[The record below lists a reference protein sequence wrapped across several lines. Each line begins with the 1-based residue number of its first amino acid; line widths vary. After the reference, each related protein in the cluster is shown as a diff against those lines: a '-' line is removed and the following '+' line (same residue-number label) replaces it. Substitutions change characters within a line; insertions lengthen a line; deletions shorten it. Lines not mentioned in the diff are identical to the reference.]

1 MSALENHS
9 KFYYGWQI
17 TTTNRYIDFNDGAG
31 VKTATLKVGYYSST
45 DLMIEIKKK
54 MDALS
59 SLDFAVV
66 FDRVTRKFTIS
77 STANFDLLF
86 TTGPNS
92 GQSTS
97 LLLGY
102 TASNKTGANSYLAEN
117 VSGLEY
123 STQFYIQSY
132 KDTSTNRKAIDGT
145 VNKSASGAIE
155 VIKFG
160 NERFMEG
167 EFLFITNITQE
178 SISIIRTNNQGR
190 EDFIHFIEWCTE
202 KAPIEFIKNENDPS
216 TFQTFVLESTPTDQK
231 GLDYDLIEM
240 YDRGLAQYYRSGV
253 LKFRLTS

>member
-31 VKTATLKVGYYSST
+31 IKTAILKVGYYSSI
-45 DLMIEIKKK
+45 DLIIEIKKQ

-59 SLDFAVV
+59 TLNFTVV
-66 FDRVTRKFTIS
+66 FNRTTRKFTIS
-77 STANFDLLF
+77 STVSFSLLF
-86 TTGPNS
+86 ATGPYFA
-92 GQSTS
+92 QSTAS
-97 LLLGY
+97 LLGY
-102 TASNKTGANSYLAEN
+102 TATDKTSSSSYLAEN
-117 VSGLEY
+117 VSGFEY
-123 STQFYIQSY
+123 KTQFYIQSY

-145 VNKSASGAIE
+145 VNKSASGVTE

-160 NERFMEG
+160 TERLMEG

-202 KAPIEFIKNENDPS
+202 KAPIEFIKNEIDPS
-216 TFQTFVLESTPTDQK
+216 TFQTFVLESTPTDSK

>member
-1 MSALENHS
+1 VSALENHS

-17 TTTNRYIDFNDGAG
+17 TNQNKYIDFNDGAG

-59 SLDFAVV
+59 TLDFTVS
-66 FDRVTRKFTIS
+66 FNRTNRKFTIS
-77 STANFDLLF
+77 STSSFSLLF
-86 TTGPNS
+86 STGPNAA
-92 GQSTS
+92 QSAAI
-97 LLLGY
+97 LLGY
-102 TASNKTGANSYLAEN
+102 TATDKTSASSYLAEN
-117 VSGLEY
+117 VSGYEY
-123 STQFYIQSY
+123 ETQFYIQSY

-167 EFLFITNITQE
+167 EFLFITNIIQE
-178 SISIIRTNNQGR
+178 SISIIRTNSQGR
-190 EDFIHFIEWCTE
+190 EDFIQFIEWCTE

-216 TFQTFVLESTPTDQK
+216 TFQTLVLESTPSDSK

-253 LKFRLTS
+253 LKFRLIS

>member
-1 MSALENHS
+1 VSALENHS

-17 TTTNRYIDFNDGAG
+17 TNSNKYIDFNDGSG

-59 SLDFAVV
+59 TLDFTIS
-66 FDRVTRKFTIS
+66 FNRTTRKFTIS
-77 STANFDLLF
+77 STSNFSLLF
-86 TTGPNS
+86 STGPNAA
-92 GQSTS
+92 QSTAG
-97 LLLGY
+97 LLGY
-102 TASNKTGANSYLAEN
+102 TTTDKTSASSYLAEN

-132 KDTSTNRKAIDGT
+132 KDTSTNRKAIDGV

-167 EFLFITNITQE
+167 EFLFITNIIQE
-178 SISIIRTNNQGR
+178 SISIIRTNSQGR
-190 EDFIHFIEWCTE
+190 EDFIQFVEWCTE

-216 TFQTFVLESTPTDQK
+216 TFQTFVLESTPTDSK

>member
-17 TTTNRYIDFNDGAG
+17 TTQNRYVDFDDGTG
-31 VKTATLKVGYYSST
+31 VKTAILKQGYYSSS
-45 DLMIEIKKK
+45 DLILEVKKK

-59 SLDFAVV
+59 SLDFTIT
-66 FDRVTRKFTIS
+66 FDRTTRKFTIS
-77 STANFDLLF
+77 STSSFSLLF
-86 TTGPNS
+86 STGPNAA
-92 GQSTS
+92 QSTAS
-97 LLLGY
+97 LLGY
-102 TASNKTGANSYLAEN
+102 TATDKTSSSSYLAEN

-123 STQFYIQSY
+123 KTQFYIQSY

-167 EFLFITNITQE
+167 EFLFITNIIQE

-190 EDFIHFIEWCTE
+190 EDFIQFIEWCTE

>member
-17 TTTNRYIDFNDGAG
+17 TNSNKYIDFNDGSG
-31 VKTATLKVGYYSST
+31 VKTATLKVGYYSSSE
-45 DLMIEIKKK
+45 LMIEIKKK

-59 SLDFAVV
+59 SLDFSIT
-66 FDRVTRKFTIS
+66 FNRTTRKFTIS
-77 STANFDLLF
+77 SGSIFSLLF
-86 TTGPNS
+86 STGPNAA
-92 GQSTS
+92 QSTS
-97 LLLGY
+97 ILLGY
-102 TASNKTGANSYLAEN
+102 TATDKTSSSSYLSEN
-117 VSGLEY
+117 VSGFEY
-123 STQFYIQSY
+123 KTQFYIQSY

-167 EFLFITNITQE
+167 EFLFITNIIQE

-190 EDFIHFIEWCTE
+190 EDFIQFIEWCTE

-216 TFQTFVLESTPTDQK
+216 TFQTLVLESTPSDSK

>member
-17 TTTNRYIDFNDGAG
+17 TNQNKYIDFNDGAG

-59 SLDFAVV
+59 TLDFTVS
-66 FDRVTRKFTIS
+66 FNRTNRKFTIS
-77 STANFDLLF
+77 STSSFSLLF
-86 TTGPNS
+86 STGPNAA
-92 GQSTS
+92 QSAAI
-97 LLLGY
+97 LLGY
-102 TASNKTGANSYLAEN
+102 TATDKTSASSYLAEN
-117 VSGLEY
+117 VSGYEY
-123 STQFYIQSY
+123 ETQFYIQSY

-167 EFLFITNITQE
+167 EFLFITNIIQE
-178 SISIIRTNNQGR
+178 SISIIRTNSQGR
-190 EDFIHFIEWCTE
+190 EDFIQFIEWCTE

-216 TFQTFVLESTPTDQK
+216 TFQTLVLESTPSDSK

-253 LKFRLTS
+253 LKFRLIS

>member
-145 VNKSASGAIE
+145 VNKSASGVIE

>member
-31 VKTATLKVGYYSST
+31 IKTAILKVGYYSSN
-45 DLMIEIKKK
+45 DLIIEIKKQ

-59 SLDFAVV
+59 TLNFAVV
-66 FDRVTRKFTIS
+66 FDRIARQFTIS
-77 STANFDLLF
+77 STVSFSLLF
-86 TTGPNS
+86 ATGPYFA
-92 GQSTS
+92 QSTS
-97 LLLGY
+97 ALLGY
-102 TASNKTGANSYLAEN
+102 TASNKTGASSYLAEN
-117 VSGLEY
+117 VSGFEY

-132 KDTSTNRKAIDGT
+132 KDTSTNRRAIDGT
-145 VNKSASGAIE
+145 VNKSASGVTE

-160 NERFMEG
+160 TERLMEG

-190 EDFIHFIEWCTE
+190 EDFIQFIEWCTE

-216 TFQTFVLESTPTDQK
+216 TFQTFVLESTPTDSK

>member
-17 TTTNRYIDFNDGAG
+17 TTSNRYIDFNDGAG
-31 VKTATLKVGYYSST
+31 IKTATLKVGYYSSAE
-45 DLMIEIKKK
+45 LIIEIKKK

-59 SLDFAVV
+59 TLNFTVT
-66 FDRVTRKFTIS
+66 FDRTARKFTIS
-77 STANFDLLF
+77 STVSFSLLF
-86 TTGPNS
+86 ATGPYFA
-92 GQSTS
+92 QSTS
-97 LLLGY
+97 ELLGY
-102 TASNKTGANSYLAEN
+102 TASNKIGASSYLAEN
-117 VSGLEY
+117 VSGFEY
-123 STQFYIQSY
+123 KTQFYIQSY
-132 KDTSTNRKAIDGT
+132 KDTSTNRRAIDGT
-145 VNKSASGAIE
+145 VNKSASGVTE

-160 NERFMEG
+160 TERLMEG

-190 EDFIHFIEWCTE
+190 EDFIQFIEWCTE

-216 TFQTFVLESTPTDQK
+216 TFQTFVLESTPTDSK

-253 LKFRLTS
+253 LKFRLIS

>member
-31 VKTATLKVGYYSST
+31 VKTATLKVGYYSSN
-45 DLMIEIKKK
+45 DLIVEIKKK

-145 VNKSASGAIE
+145 VNKSASGVIE

>member
-17 TTTNRYIDFNDGAG
+17 TNSNKYIDFNDGAG
-31 VKTATLKVGYYSST
+31 VKTATLKVGYYSSN

-59 SLDFAVV
+59 TLDFTIS
-66 FDRVTRKFTIS
+66 FNRTTRKFTIS
-77 STANFDLLF
+77 STSNFSLLF
-86 TTGPNS
+86 STGPNAA
-92 GQSTS
+92 QSTAE
-97 LLLGY
+97 LLGY
-102 TASNKTGANSYLAEN
+102 QATDKTGASSYLAES
-117 VSGLEY
+117 VSGYEY

-167 EFLFITNITQE
+167 EFLFITNIIQE
-178 SISIIRTNNQGR
+178 SISIIRTNSSGR
-190 EDFIHFIEWCTE
+190 EDFIQFIEWCTE
-202 KAPIEFIKNENDPS
+202 KAPVEFIKNENDPS
-216 TFQTFVLESTPTDQK
+216 TFQTLVLESTPSDSK

-253 LKFRLTS
+253 LKFRLIS

>member
-17 TTTNRYIDFNDGAG
+17 TNSNKYIDFNDGAG
-31 VKTATLKVGYYSST
+31 VKTATLKVGYYSSN

-59 SLDFAVV
+59 TLDFTIS
-66 FDRVTRKFTIS
+66 FNRTTRKFTIS
-77 STANFDLLF
+77 STSNFSLLF
-86 TTGPNS
+86 STGPNAA
-92 GQSTS
+92 QSTAE
-97 LLLGY
+97 LLGY
-102 TASNKTGANSYLAEN
+102 QATDKTGVSSYLAES
-117 VSGLEY
+117 VSGFEY

-167 EFLFITNITQE
+167 EFLFITNIIQE
-178 SISIIRTNNQGR
+178 SISIIRTNSNGR
-190 EDFIHFIEWCTE
+190 EDYIQFIEWCTE
-202 KAPIEFIKNENDPS
+202 KAPVEFIKNENDPS
-216 TFQTFVLESTPTDQK
+216 AYQTLVLESTPTDSK

-253 LKFRLTS
+253 LKFRLIS

>member
-17 TTTNRYIDFNDGAG
+17 TNSNKYIDFNDGAG
-31 VKTATLKVGYYSST
+31 VKTATLKVGYYSSA

-59 SLDFAVV
+59 TLD
-66 FDRVTRKFTIS
+66 FTIS
-77 STANFDLLF
+77 FNRTTRKLTLSSTVNFSLLF
-86 TTGPNS
+86 GTGPNAA
-92 GQSTS
+92 QSTS
-97 LLLGY
+97 ALLGY
-102 TASNKTGANSYLAEN
+102 TASNKIGANSYLAEN

-167 EFLFITNITQE
+167 EFLFITNIIQE

-190 EDFIHFIEWCTE
+190 EDFIQFIEWCTE

-216 TFQTFVLESTPTDQK
+216 TFQTLVLESTPSDSK

-253 LKFRLTS
+253 LKFRLIS

>member
-31 VKTATLKVGYYSST
+31 VKTATLKVGYYSSN
-45 DLMIEIKKK
+45 DLIVEIKKK

-167 EFLFITNITQE
+167 EFLFITNIIQE
-178 SISIIRTNNQGR
+178 SQSIIRTKYQGR
-190 EDFIHFIEWCTE
+190 EDFIQFIEWCTE

-216 TFQTFVLESTPTDQK
+216 TFQTLVLESTPSDSK
-231 GLDYDLIEM
+231 GLDYDLLEM

-253 LKFRLTS
+253 LKFRLIS